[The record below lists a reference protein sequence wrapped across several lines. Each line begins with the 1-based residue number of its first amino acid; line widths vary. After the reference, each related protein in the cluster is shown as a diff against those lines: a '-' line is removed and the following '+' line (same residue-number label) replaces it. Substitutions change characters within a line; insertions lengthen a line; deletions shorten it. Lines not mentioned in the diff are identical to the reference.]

1 MNKIS
6 WVYFA
11 KMMFK
16 EDLGDVGC
24 ETTIIYLL
32 QLITCLRWDAKQNF
46 NPTEE
51 GKRDP
56 GSFMHLFLSMD
67 IFRRERIL
75 LKLIMQTFG
84 R

>member
-1 MNKIS
+1 MNRIS

-32 QLITCLRWDAKQNF
+32 QLIMCLRWDAKQNF
-46 NPTEE
+46 NPVGEE
-51 GKRDP
+51 GN
-56 GSFMHLFLSMD
+56 
-67 IFRRERIL
+67 IL
-75 LKLIMQTFG
+75 AALCTYSKYGHFQKWT
-84 R
+84 RST